1 MIILA
6 SASPRR
12 RELLGLLG
20 IAHEIRPADI
30 DEIRAPGESPKDFA
44 RRAAEDKARHVAQ
57 GLVLPVLAAD
67 TVVALGDESLGKP
80 IDEDDAKRMLRLLSG
95 REHAVHTGMALALG
109 DRCHSL
115 VDTAIVRFS
124 PLAEELIEWYVATGE
139 PMDKA
144 GAYAVQ
150 GAGGLLV
157 HSITG
162 SPQTVIGLPINRL
175 PELFAALGL
184 EIHWAPPDPLNRTK
198 TVGHGG
204 VATTFVEQFVAKGGL
219 IIPYCN

>member
-12 RELLGLLG
+12 RELLDLLG

-30 DEIRAPGESPKDFA
+30 DEIRAPGERPDEFA
-44 RRAAEDKARHVAQ
+44 LRAAEDKARHVAQ
-57 GLVLPVLAAD
+57 GSNLPVLAAD
-67 TVVALGDESLGKP
+67 TVVAVDGDSLGKP
-80 IDEDDAKRMLRLLSG
+80 VDTADAKHMLRRLSG
-95 REHAVHTGMALALG
+95 REHAVHTGMALAFD

-115 VDTAIVRFS
+115 VDTALVRFS
-124 PLAEELIEWYVATGE
+124 PIDDALIDWYIATSE

-157 HSITG
+157 QSITG

-175 PELFAALGL
+175 PELFRALGL
-184 EIHWAPPDPLNRTK
+184 DL
-198 TVGHGG
+198 
-204 VATTFVEQFVAKGGL
+204 L
-219 IIPYCN
+219 

>member
-12 RELLGLLG
+12 RELLDLLE
-20 IAHEIRPADI
+20 IKHEVRPADI
-30 DEIRAPGESPKDFA
+30 DEIRAPDERPEDFA
-44 RRAAEDKARHVAQ
+44 RRAAEDKARHVVQ
-57 GLVLPVLAAD
+57 GSNRPVLAAD
-67 TVVALGDESLGKP
+67 TVVAVDGDSLGKP
-80 IDEDDAKRMLRLLSG
+80 IDRADAKNMLRRLSG
-95 REHAVHTGMALALG
+95 REHAVHTGMALAVG

-115 VDTAIVRFS
+115 VDTATVRFS
-124 PLAEELIEWYVATGE
+124 PLNDALIDWYIATSE

-184 EIHWAPPDPLNRTK
+184 DFL
-198 TVGHGG
+198 
-204 VATTFVEQFVAKGGL
+204 
-219 IIPYCN
+219 

>member
-6 SASPRR
+6 SGSTRR
-12 RELLGLLG
+12 RELLDLLG
-20 IAHEIRPADI
+20 IEHEVLPADI
-30 DEIRAPGESPKDFA
+30 DEIRAPDESPAAFA
-44 RRAAEDKARHVAQ
+44 RRAAEDKARHVARDTDR
-57 GLVLPVLAAD
+57 PVLAAD

-80 IDEDDAKRMLRLLSG
+80 VNEGDAKRMLRLLSG
-95 REHAVHTGMALALG
+95 REHAVHTGMALAHEG
-109 DRCHSL
+109 RCHSL

-124 PLAEELIEWYVATGE
+124 PLDDAQIDWYVATGE

-175 PELFAALGL
+175 PELFAALNL
-184 EIHWAPPDPLNRTK
+184 NVPLSS
-198 TVGHGG
+198 
-204 VATTFVEQFVAKGGL
+204 A
-219 IIPYCN
+219 

>member
-12 RELLGLLG
+12 RELLDLLG
-20 IAHEIRPADI
+20 ITHEVRPSDI
-30 DEIRAPGESPKDFA
+30 DEIREPGERPDNFA

-57 GLVLPVLAAD
+57 NTKSPVLAAD
-67 TVVALGDESLGKP
+67 TVVALGDQSLGKP
-80 IDEDDAKRMLRLLSG
+80 VDEDDAKRMLRILSG

-109 DRCHSL
+109 GRCHSL

-124 PLAEELIEWYVATGE
+124 PLNEDLIDWYVATGE

-157 HSITG
+157 RSITG

-175 PELFAALGL
+175 PELFTGLGL
-184 EIHWAPPDPLNRTK
+184 AIPL
-198 TVGHGG
+198 GS
-204 VATTFVEQFVAKGGL
+204 
-219 IIPYCN
+219 P

>member
-1 MIILA
+1 M
-6 SASPRR
+6 
-12 RELLGLLG
+12 G
-20 IAHEIRPADI
+20 IKHEVRPADI
-30 DEIRAPGESPKDFA
+30 DEIRAPGERPDDFA

-57 GLVLPVLAAD
+57 GIDRPVLAAD

-80 IDEDDAKRMLRLLSG
+80 IDEDDAKRMLRHLSG
-95 REHAVHTGMALALG
+95 REHAVHTGMALAYNG
-109 DRCHSL
+109 NCHSL

-124 PLAEELIEWYVATGE
+124 PLSEDLIEWYVGTGE

-184 EIHWAPPDPLNRTK
+184 DIPL
-198 TVGHGG
+198 GS
-204 VATTFVEQFVAKGGL
+204 
-219 IIPYCN
+219 C

>member
-1 MIILA
+1 MIVLA

-12 RELLGLLG
+12 RELLDLLG
-20 IAHEIRPADI
+20 IALEVRPADI
-30 DEIRAPGESPKDFA
+30 DEIRAPGERPADFA
-44 RRAAEDKARHVAQ
+44 RRAAEDKARHVAR
-57 GLVLPVLAAD
+57 GIDRPVLAAD

-80 IDEDDAKRMLRLLSG
+80 VDEDDAKRMLRLLSG
-95 REHAVHTGMALALG
+95 REHAVHTGMALAIG

-115 VDTAIVRFS
+115 VDTSLVRFI
-124 PLAEELIEWYVATGE
+124 PLNEDLIDWYVATGE

-157 HSITG
+157 QSITG
-162 SPQTVIGLPINRL
+162 SPQTVIGLPVNRL

-184 EIHWAPPDPLNRTK
+184 DIPL
-198 TVGHGG
+198 GSS
-204 VATTFVEQFVAKGGL
+204 
-219 IIPYCN
+219 

>member
-12 RELLGLLG
+12 RGLLDLLG
-20 IAHEIRPADI
+20 IAYEVRPADI
-30 DEIRAPGESPKDFA
+30 DEIRAPGERPEDFA
-44 RRAAEDKARHVAQ
+44 RRAAEDKARHI
-57 GLVLPVLAAD
+57 GKKTEMPVLAAD

-80 IDEDDAKRMLRLLSG
+80 IDEDDARRMLRRLSG
-95 REHAVHTGMALALG
+95 REHAVHTGMALVHH

-115 VDTAIVRFS
+115 VDTALVRFS
-124 PLAEELIEWYVATGE
+124 PLNDAQIDWYVATGE

-184 EIHWAPPDPLNRTK
+184 DIPL
-198 TVGHGG
+198 
-204 VATTFVEQFVAKGGL
+204 GL
-219 IIPYCN
+219 V

>member
-12 RELLGLLG
+12 RELLDLLG
-20 IAHEIRPADI
+20 IAHEVRPADI
-30 DEIRAPGESPKDFA
+30 DEIRAPGESPEDFA

-57 GLVLPVLAAD
+57 GFDLPVLAAD
-67 TVVALGDESLGKP
+67 TVVALDDESLGKP
-80 IDEDDAKRMLRLLSG
+80 VDKADAKRMLRLLSG
-95 REHAVHTGMALALG
+95 REHAVHTGMALAHKG
-109 DRCHSL
+109 GCNSL

-124 PLAEELIEWYVATGE
+124 PLDDAQIDWYVATGE

-175 PELFAALGL
+175 PELFATLGL
-184 EIHWAPPDPLNRTK
+184 DIPLS
-198 TVGHGG
+198 
-204 VATTFVEQFVAKGGL
+204 AA
-219 IIPYCN
+219 

>member
-12 RELLGLLG
+12 RELLDLLG
-20 IAHEIRPADI
+20 IEHQVRPADI
-30 DEIRAPGESPKDFA
+30 DEIRAPGESPEAFA
-44 RRAAEDKARHVAQ
+44 RRAAEDKARHVA
-57 GLVLPVLAAD
+57 LSFDEPVLAAD

-80 IDEDDAKRMLRLLSG
+80 IDRTDAKGMLTRLSG

-124 PLAEELIEWYVATGE
+124 PLDDAQINWYVATGE

-175 PELFAALGL
+175 PELFGALGL
-184 EIHWAPPDPLNRTK
+184 DIPL
-198 TVGHGG
+198 GSG
-204 VATTFVEQFVAKGGL
+204 
-219 IIPYCN
+219 

>member
-1 MIILA
+1 MNSIILA

-12 RELLGLLG
+12 RELLDLLG
-20 IAHEIRPADI
+20 IKHEVRPADI
-30 DEIRAPGESPKDFA
+30 DEIRAPGERPADFA

-57 GLVLPVLAAD
+57 GIDRPVLAAD
-67 TVVALGDESLGKP
+67 TVVALDNESLGKP
-80 IDEDDAKRMLRLLSG
+80 VDEDDAKRMLRLLAG
-95 REHAVHTGMALALG
+95 RDHAVHTGMALAHKG
-109 DRCHSL
+109 NSHSL
-115 VDTAIVRFS
+115 VDTAMVRFS
-124 PLAEELIEWYVATGE
+124 PLNEKLIDWYVATGE

-157 HSITG
+157 QSITG

-184 EIHWAPPDPLNRTK
+184 DFLTPS
-198 TVGHGG
+198 
-204 VATTFVEQFVAKGGL
+204 
-219 IIPYCN
+219 

>member
-12 RELLGLLG
+12 RELLDLLD

-30 DEIRAPGESPKDFA
+30 EEIRAPGESPEAFA
-44 RRAAEDKARHVAQ
+44 RRAAEDKARHVAENTEM
-57 GLVLPVLAAD
+57 PVLAAD
-67 TVVALGDESLGKP
+67 TVVALGDQSLGKP
-80 IDEDDAKRMLRLLSG
+80 IDEEDARRMLKLLSG
-95 REHAVHTGMALALG
+95 REHAVHTGMALAHKG
-109 DRCHSL
+109 RCHSL
-115 VDTAIVRFS
+115 VDTALVRFS
-124 PLAEELIEWYVATGE
+124 ELNDSLIEWYVATGE

-175 PELFAALGL
+175 PELFAGLGL
-184 EIHWAPPDPLNRTK
+184 GFL
-198 TVGHGG
+198 
-204 VATTFVEQFVAKGGL
+204 
-219 IIPYCN
+219 

>member
-12 RELLGLLG
+12 RELLDLLG

-30 DEIRAPGESPKDFA
+30 DEIRAPNELPDEFA
-44 RRAAEDKARHVAQ
+44 RRAAEDKARHVAR
-57 GLVLPVLAAD
+57 GSDLPVLAAD
-67 TVVALGDESLGKP
+67 TVVAVDGDSLGKP
-80 IDEDDAKRMLRLLSG
+80 IDKADAKGMLKRLSG
-95 REHAVHTGMALALG
+95 REHAVHTGMALAHG
-109 DRCHSL
+109 DRCRSV
-115 VDTAIVRFS
+115 VDTATVRFS
-124 PLAEELIEWYVATGE
+124 PLDEALIDWYIATSE

-157 HSITG
+157 QSISG

-175 PELFAALGL
+175 PELFGALGL
-184 EIHWAPPDPLNRTK
+184 AL
-198 TVGHGG
+198 
-204 VATTFVEQFVAKGGL
+204 L
-219 IIPYCN
+219 